1 MVAEVKMPALS
12 PTMEEGKIVSWNKKE
27 GDKIEVG
34 DVLLE
39 VETDKAVMEVE
50 AQNKGVLGKI
60 LIDKD
65 NIVAVYDTGSD
76 LSIRILAPLG
86 SEKGDTHKVFI
97 P

>member
-27 GDKIEVG
+27 GDKVSLG

-50 AQNKGVLGKI
+50 AQDSGVIGKI
-60 LIDKD
+60 LYKIDDVVKVNKTIALMLEKGETADAIKDYKIQD
-65 NIVAVYDTGSD
+65 NI
-76 LSIRILAPLG
+76 
-86 SEKGDTHKVFI
+86 
-97 P
+97 